1 MSYNGDLNA
10 VNTAPLSSPSIQ
22 SREEIE
28 GGATELL
35 MGGELELLIVLRM
48 ISTCQELN
56 FSVGRHGVVM
66 NCSKIIYH
74 SEWN

>member
-28 GGATELL
+28 GGATDLL
-35 MGGELELLIVLRM
+35 MGGELELLFCFEDDLNLSRV
-48 ISTCQELN
+48 ELLCRT
-56 FSVGRHGVVM
+56 SRS
-66 NCSKIIYH
+66 CD
-74 SEWN
+74 ELL